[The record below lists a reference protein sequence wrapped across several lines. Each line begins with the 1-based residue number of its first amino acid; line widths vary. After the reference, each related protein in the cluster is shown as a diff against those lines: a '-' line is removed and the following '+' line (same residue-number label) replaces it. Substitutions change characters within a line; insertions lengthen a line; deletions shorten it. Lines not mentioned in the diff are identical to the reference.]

1 MTTETPENETPVKK
15 GGKRKIIILAVLACL
30 LLAGGGA
37 FAWKHFHHAATPSAK
52 TAASQP
58 VKWTTITIPTILSN
72 LDSGTDRTRYVR
84 IGARLEV
91 EDSKNAANVSA
102 LMPQIQD
109 AFQTCL
115 HGMQPSELSGSG
127 IYRLRETMLAQ
138 ITNIVAP
145 LRVRD
150 LFFVEVL
157 VQ

>member
-37 FAWKHFHHAATPSAK
+37 FAWKHFHHAATPATR
-52 TAASQP
+52 TASDKP

-72 LDSGTDRTRYVR
+72 LDSGSERTRYVR

-91 EDSKNAANVSA
+91 EDGKNAENVAA

>member
-15 GGKRKIIILAVLACL
+15 GGKRKIIILAVLVCL

-37 FAWKHFHHAATPSAK
+37 FAWKHFHHAATPAAK
-52 TAASQP
+52 TAAQP

-72 LDSGTDRTRYVR
+72 LDSGSERTRYVR

-91 EDSKNAANVSA
+91 EDGKNAENVAA

>member
-1 MTTETPENETPVKK
+1 MTTETPENKTPVKK
-15 GGKRKIIILAVLACL
+15 GGKRKIIILAMLACL

-37 FAWKHFHHAATPSAK
+37 FAWKHFHHAATP
-52 TAASQP
+52 TARTVSQP

-91 EDSKNAANVSA
+91 EDGKKAESVAA

-115 HGMQPSELSGSG
+115 HGMQPAELSGSG